1 MGVAEKSSLLSK
13 FNDNK
18 QVCES
23 KYKVEKIGVK
33 LHPTTERQSLRQRI
47 LNLELSFT
55 KQNNFVDDLIKRSD
69 SYYAEDILSGITLCK
84 SAKYLQKYGCLHSD
98 HGADRWKF

>member
-13 FNDNK
+13 INDNK

-33 LHPTTERQSLRQRI
+33 LHPTTERQSMVATKRNI
-47 LNLELSFT
+47 HKNT
-55 KQNNFVDDLIKRSD
+55 KQKPAQQKHEKRMPSP
-69 SYYAEDILSGITLCK
+69 AC
-84 SAKYLQKYGCLHSD
+84 
-98 HGADRWKF
+98 ADFWATTTFRIRNSIGGTHRQW